1 VRAMS
6 WNPVSGREAL
16 EKAYEAASHLRGWRQ
31 DPRRG
36 LAIILPYGDC
46 VDFIDAPP
54 LASRIVRSLV
64 CAVIADC
71 YREMGEVVTAAEW
84 YRRASESRKR
94 GGYPSLYAD
103 MVISHKLADHYEN
116 ALDCL
121 KESKANWKAK
131 PLLVRFYWHVVSMW
145 WIYPSAWKFRFREG
159 NLIPQLESLVRAGKE
174 GG

>member
-1 VRAMS
+1 MS

-31 DPRRG
+31 DPRKG

-46 VDFIDAPP
+46 VDFVDATP
-54 LASRIVRSLV
+54 LTSRKVRCLV

-71 YREMGEVVTAAEW
+71 YREAGEVVTAADW
-84 YRRASESRKR
+84 YRKASESWKV

-103 MVISHKLADHYEN
+103 MVITHKLADHYEN

-121 KESKANWKAK
+121 KESKANRKAK
-131 PLLVRFYWHVVSMW
+131 PLLTRLYYHIISMW
-145 WIYPSAWKFRFREG
+145 WINPSIWKHRFRFREG
-159 NLIPQLESLVRAGKE
+159 NLIRQLESLVGAGKE